1 MNTPEGSP
9 DRSVRA
15 RVTPPPPNE
24 FNVMKVFNPGEQNVD
39 VLKTLSSNSS
49 LAKPVPKDVTI
60 VALND
65 PAHAHLQSFKCGAI
79 CQVVKVK
86 VANNAY
92 SPNNNGNRY
101 GAGIGRNNGGGSPN
115 WDNAIYVRDALS
127 NHEQLY
133 VIFVGGP
140 SHNGNF
146 YSNDFGART
155 KLMSKY
161 LFHAQAGSLI
171 ILSLS
176 TNTLFYFFIIIIPT
190 EPGAMFFLQGAKR
203 NGHIGTEASGRLQT
217 IITSSYGAIW
227 IDPVNTSL
235 PTRSLDMSH
244 PNMFAQAFDNCN
256 LQLVD
261 MNVTKTQ
268 CSGEECDQQGLVK
281 PDGTVVTSCC
291 CKNMN
296 IYTNV
301 GITVELVV
309 TTPHGNEIKVKHH
322 LSRRM
327 THVYMITEPIIA
339 GTTLSRIQEHVPAI
353 YEAFSNVIGH
363 INGHGGFSTVFWMKR
378 GQQIDR
384 SQPVDN
390 TGGGY
395 NRQQQPV
402 FIASDNLTF
411 HLFHLVPTDPARATW
426 AEIYKLKFD
435 TQKLYL

>member
-1 MNTPEGSP
+1 MSSPESSP
-9 DRSVRA
+9 GRSVRA
-15 RVTPPPPNE
+15 RTTPPPPKE
-24 FNVMKVFNPGEQNVD
+24 FDVMKVFNPVEQNVG
-39 VLKTLSSNSS
+39 VFEPLTSNSS
-49 LAKPVPKDVTI
+49 MPKPFPNDVTI

-65 PAHAHLQSFKCGAI
+65 PAHAHLQSFNCGGI
-79 CQVVKVK
+79 FQVVKSK
-86 VANNAY
+86 IANSAY

-101 GAGIGRNNGGGSPN
+101 VQGGRNNAGGSVN
-115 WDNAIYVRDALS
+115 WENAIYVRDVLS
-127 NHEQLY
+127 NNEQLY

-190 EPGAMFFLQGAKR
+190 EPGAMFFLQGAKHR
-203 NGHIGTEASGRLQT
+203 GHIGTEASGRLQS
-217 IITSSYGAIW
+217 IVTSSYGAIW
-227 IDPVNTSL
+227 ISPVKTSL
-235 PTRSLDMSH
+235 PTRMLDMSH
-244 PNMFAQAFDNCN
+244 PNMFSQAFEGCTI
-256 LQLVD
+256 QLSD
-261 MNVTKTQ
+261 MQAVKTQ

-291 CKNMN
+291 CKTMN
-296 IYTNV
+296 IFTNV
-301 GITVELVV
+301 GISVEMII
-309 TTPHGNEIKVKHH
+309 TTSHGNEIEVNNH

-327 THVYMITEPIIA
+327 THVFMITDPIIP
-339 GTTLSRIQEHVPAI
+339 GTSLSRIQEHVPAI
-353 YEAFSNVIGH
+353 FRAFSNVIGH
-363 INGHGGFSTVFWMKR
+363 VNRNGGFSTVFWMKR

-402 FIASDNLTF
+402 YIASDNLTF